1 MNKNEVIQ
9 NVTKYITD
17 IANDSSLELVDVEF
31 TKEGANYYLR
41 IYIDKEGGVNIS
53 DCQHFSRAIEPVLDE
68 KDPIGPPY
76 MLEVSSPGL
85 DRIIKKEEDFVRFKG
100 RIVDVKLYQ
109 AIDKK
114 KQIQATLVGKSNN
127 ILSLQD
133 EEEKLIEIEETN
145 VVSVR
150 LAVLF

>member
-1 MNKNEVIQ
+1 MNKKKVIED
-9 NVTKYITD
+9 VTTYIEPILSD
-17 IANDSSLELVDVEF
+17 HKMELVDVEF
-31 TKEGANYYLR
+31 VQEGSNYFLR
-41 IYIDKEGGVNIS
+41 IYIDKEGGITIDDCKIIS
-53 DCQHFSRAIEPVLDE
+53 RKIEPILDE